1 MKSMVIAFVLIPF
14 HLVTLTPLSAQ
25 TAQNYDQFFLE
36 AMVQR
41 QKGNHDAAF
50 DLLRH
55 CRDLN
60 PEAPE
65 VYYYLGQYY
74 GAIKDSERSMACVKK
89 AAELDPDNM
98 TYMETLAQ
106 AYISQRDYAS
116 AIPVIE
122 GNARDAVSIVSAGGG
137 L

>member
-1 MKSMVIAFVLIPF
+1 MITLRGLILAVMLIQACSIQVCAQELSSRDTLPTSKSSINNK
-14 HLVTLTPLSAQ
+14 LS
-25 TAQNYDQFFLE
+25 TINNNYDKFFLE

-74 GAIKDSERSMACVKK
+74 GAIKDSERSMACVK
-89 AAELDPDNM
+89 
-98 TYMETLAQ
+98 
-106 AYISQRDYAS
+106 
-116 AIPVIE
+116 
-122 GNARDAVSIVSAGGG
+122 DA
-137 L
+137 